1 MNQTASIKI
10 EDRILDACQRGNID
24 IPTLPD
30 IAAKVRNAVNNPN
43 QGLNQISKLIELDP
57 NIAASVIKIANSS
70 MFSGYRLTSSCM
82 EAVARLGLHVVQ
94 NIVLCIAVNNLFAAP
109 NPQIKYQLTK
119 ILDKS
124 RRIGAISYVIGSIVK
139 GKQAEKAMLGGLI
152 SQIGTLPIIH
162 YLNRIPEV
170 SGNALVIERIINKIS
185 GQIGRIV
192 LEKWNFDEEL
202 ISIPENFDNWFKDEK
217 PESDYVD
224 IIIVANI
231 HSMYGNAQQSKNI
244 PHLVGI
250 PAFQKLGISKLG
262 PQASIEILHEAQED
276 IRQAAKMLAL

>member
-1 MNQTASIKI
+1 MNQTASLKI
-10 EDRILDACQRGNID
+10 EDRILEACQRGNID

-30 IAAKVRNAVNNPN
+30 IALKVRDAVNDPN
-43 QGLNQISKLIELDP
+43 KGLNQIAKFLEMDP
-57 NIAASVIKIANSS
+57 NIAANVIKIANSS
-70 MFSGYRLTSSCM
+70 MFTGYRLTSSCM

-94 NIVLCIAVNNLFAAP
+94 NIVICIAVNNMFATP
-109 NPQIKYQLTK
+109 NHQIKQQLSK

-152 SQIGTLPIIH
+152 SQIGTLPVIS
-162 YLNRIPEV
+162 YLSRIPEV
-170 SGNALVIERIINKIS
+170 SGNQLVIERIINKIS
-185 GQIGRIV
+185 GQVGRIV

-202 ISIPENFDNWFKDEK
+202 ISIPENFDNWFKDDK
-217 PESDYVD
+217 PKSDYAD

-231 HSMYGNAQQSKNI
+231 HSMYGNTQQSKNI
-244 PHLVGI
+244 PHLVDI
-250 PAFQKLGISKLG
+250 PAFKKLGISKLG
-262 PQASIEILHEAQED
+262 PQASLEILHEAQED